1 MTSGEPN
8 PPATDADPARAL
20 VLASAQRWSVAAMVA
35 GGVSGL
41 LLPVLGCLILI
52 TMGIAMFLFPV
63 LLPGFLVGFLCAVR
77 ARRLE
82 ASVGAYT
89 SRTKGAYLLNA
100 LGLGASGVLSLIA
113 GCVAAIAYFGK

>member
-1 MTSGEPN
+1 LTSGDPN
-8 PPATDADPARAL
+8 PPATDADPAAAL
-20 VLASAQRWSVAAMVA
+20 TLASARRWSIAAMIA
-35 GGVSGL
+35 GGSSGL
-41 LLPVLGCLILI
+41 LLPVLGCLILV

-63 LLPGFLVGFLCAVR
+63 LLPGFLIGFLCAVR

-89 SRTKGAYLLNA
+89 PRTKGAYVLNA
-100 LGLGASGVLSLIA
+100 IGLSATSVLSLIA